1 MCEAFN
7 KLEQEK
13 TKIEKDIAKATT
25 ESDKL
30 RAEIQELEAKLP
42 RRATSEASFVR
53 AIEEIEAVDAKLQL
67 KTNFIKVREAN
78 LATCDIELEAI
89 LDTKKQEDM
98 MDVINALEANVDKFI
113 KQLKRPSETFNEI
126 ELLVI
131 SLFNSGPKAK
141 AWPDEVFK
149 YKKPHELTRHFLMC
163 SIAHAFQFSS
173 REKLEV
179 PNKTN
184 AEKGTNFDQAFKDFA
199 YVRDLW
205 KHPERFIE
213 IAPEDIEWEAATEAD
228 FNDADEDEVIED
240 NAND

>member
-42 RRATSEASFVR
+42 RCTTSEASFGR
-53 AIEEIEAVDAKLQL
+53 ANEEIEALEAKLQL
-67 KTNFIKVREAN
+67 KTNFIKILEAN

-89 LDTKKQEDM
+89 LDTRKQADM
-98 MDVINALEANVDKFI
+98 MDVIDALEANVNKFI
-113 KQLKRPSETFNEI
+113 KQLKRPSETFKEI
-126 ELLVI
+126 ELLVT

-141 AWPDEVFK
+141 AWPDEVFQ
-149 YKKPHELTRHFLMC
+149 YKKPDELTRHFLMC
-163 SIAHAFQFSS
+163 AIASAFQFSS

-184 AEKGTNFDQAFKDFA
+184 ADKGTNFDHAFKDFA

-205 KHPERFIE
+205 RHPERFIE
-213 IAPEDIEWEAATEAD
+213 IAPEDIEWEAATEED
-228 FNDADEDEVIED
+228 FDDTGEDDVIED
-240 NAND
+240 TAHD